1 MPVVR
6 IDITG
11 PRPAAWKRA
20 LLEGARSAAVE
31 ALGVPDTR
39 VTVRVVE
46 APDDCVD
53 VPDCR
58 TRDFTVVEV
67 LMYEGRTAEMKLAFV
82 ASLREKLAENP
93 GIPPSE
99 VTVVLRDS
107 STLDLDVLPGEA
119 ERQGS

>member
-1 MPVVR
+1 MPLVR

-11 PRPAAWKRA
+11 PKSPEWKRA
-20 LLEGARSAAVE
+20 LMAAARAAVTGT
-31 ALGVPDTR
+31 LGAPDER

-46 APDDCVD
+46 TPDDCVD

-67 LMYEGRTAEMKLAFV
+67 LMYEGRSEEMKRAFV
-82 ASLREKLAENP
+82 ASLREKLAADP
-93 GIPPSE
+93 GIPQSE

-107 STLDLDVLPGEA
+107 STLDLDVLPGDS
-119 ERQGS
+119 RR

>member
-11 PRPAAWKRA
+11 PKSAEWKRA
-20 LLEGARSAAVE
+20 LLEGARAAVVSG
-31 ALGVPDTR
+31 LGAPDGR

-46 APDDCVD
+46 TPDDCVD
-53 VPDCR
+53 IPDCR

-67 LMYEGRTAEMKLAFV
+67 LMYEGRTEEMKRAFV
-82 ASLREKLAENP
+82 ARLRETLAANP

-99 VTVVLRDS
+99 ITVVLRDY

-119 ERQGS
+119 GGGS

>member
-11 PRPAAWKRA
+11 PKAAEWKRA
-20 LLEGARSAAVE
+20 LLESTRSAVVD
-31 ALGVPDTR
+31 ALDAPDSR
-39 VTVRVVE
+39 VTVRLVE
-46 APDDCVD
+46 TPDDCVD
-53 VPDCR
+53 IPDCR

-67 LMYEGRTAEMKLAFV
+67 LMYEGRTEETKHAFV
-82 ASLREKLAENP
+82 AALREKLAADP

-99 VTVVLRDS
+99 VTVVLRDF

-119 ERQGS
+119 DR

>member
-11 PRPAAWKRA
+11 QRSPEWKRA
-20 LLEGARSAAVE
+20 LMAGARAAVTQ
-31 ALGVPDTR
+31 ALGAGDER

-46 APDDCVD
+46 TPDECVD
-53 VPDCR
+53 LPDCR

-67 LMYEGRTAEMKLAFV
+67 LMYEGRTPEAKSAFV
-82 ASLREKLAENP
+82 AALREKYAADP

-99 VTVVLRDS
+99 VTVVLRDF

-119 ERQGS
+119 GR